1 MPESGRAMGGVPD
14 VARRATAVLSASAL
28 AASCHGPTAAFCC
41 CRSHPS
47 ERSRLGPRWDAIRW
61 GSPFA
66 QRLQPQLCLTLAYG
80 SAARWVGRRAG
91 AAARE
96 GRAPLGGPAS
106 GPSLLPSE
114 NTQLQL
120 VDVEF
125 MQTFGCSRLQ
135 LPIQQLPIQLPGN
148 FGGICWHSLLA
159 HPRVRQRVSQA
170 CLPP

>member
-114 NTQLQL
+114 NTQLPWQ
-120 VDVEF
+120 
-125 MQTFGCSRLQ
+125 
-135 LPIQQLPIQLPGN
+135 
-148 FGGICWHSLLA
+148 
-159 HPRVRQRVSQA
+159 
-170 CLPP
+170 

>member
-114 NTQLQL
+114 AAKKLRQICIASFPALSQLSTCAL
-120 VDVEF
+120 GTISTHLSI
-125 MQTFGCSRLQ
+125 MASSR
-135 LPIQQLPIQLPGN
+135 
-148 FGGICWHSLLA
+148 
-159 HPRVRQRVSQA
+159 RVLDRVVVPLIVSRRS
-170 CLPP
+170 

>member
-120 VDVEF
+120 RCK
-125 MQTFGCSRLQ
+125 TFDLFVGTSLTSAHAIPQ
-135 LPIQQLPIQLPGN
+135 WEKGNIPIQYR
-148 FGGICWHSLLA
+148 W
-159 HPRVRQRVSQA
+159 VT
-170 CLPP
+170 